1 MKELS
6 TWGGRS
12 KFRYSGSVT
21 AGTSISY
28 GKGWSVY
35 ITAAQYQALLNH
47 FRGEE
52 VEIGTSRDAVPPDSV
67 GEWLQKYVTRTAIA
81 SYVGPIL
88 VIEGHAEQGSTPS
101 RIRFR

>member
-12 KFRYSGSVT
+12 KFKYSGSVA

-35 ITAAQYQALLNH
+35 ITGSQYQILLNH
-47 FRGEE
+47 FHGEE
-52 VEIGTSRDAVPPDSV
+52 VEIGASRDAVPPDSV

-88 VIEGHAEQGSTPS
+88 LIEGYAERGSTPS
-101 RIRFR
+101 SIRFR